1 METKFLTLTRK
12 DLMPYCKTMDF
23 ESVDIYSFNKSSKNL
38 KENFDKV
45 IFMEDGD
52 KQIKIIFEKKIC

>member
-38 KENFDKV
+38 KEKV
-45 IFMEDGD
+45 LWVHSYLL
-52 KQIKIIFEKKIC
+52 QL